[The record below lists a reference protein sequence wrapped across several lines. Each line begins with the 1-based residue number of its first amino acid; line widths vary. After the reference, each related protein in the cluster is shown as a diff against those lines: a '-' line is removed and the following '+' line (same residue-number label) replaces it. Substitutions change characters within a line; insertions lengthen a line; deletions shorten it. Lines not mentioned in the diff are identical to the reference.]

1 MELMDR
7 LNEDM
12 KSALKAKEKKRL
24 SVIRGVKSSLQNESI
39 KFGRPLNEE
48 EAINVLN
55 REQKQRKDS
64 LHEFKKAGRE
74 DLAQETEE
82 ELRILSE
89 YLPKQLTEDEL
100 ESIVKEMIQETG
112 ASSKSDMGKVM
123 SAIMPKVK
131 GKADGAKVNQ
141 LVQKHL
147 S

>member
-39 KFGRPLNEE
+39 KVGRTLNEE

-74 DLAQETEE
+74 DLAKETEE
-82 ELRILSE
+82 ELIILSE
-89 YLPKQLTEDEL
+89 YLPEQLTEKEIED
-100 ESIVKEMIQETG
+100 IVKQVIHDTG

-123 SAIMPKVK
+123 SAVMPKVK
-131 GKADGAKVNQ
+131 GKVDGSQVNQ